1 MTAPL
6 RIGPYT
12 IERLLGVGSFATVW
26 LGYDPALDA
35 HVAIKVLAE
44 NWSHDLRVRERFR
57 DEARLLRRLE
67 HERLVRVHAVGELP
81 DGRPYAVLAW
91 ADGGSLRDRLA
102 TGEIPVPV
110 ALRLLGEIC
119 AGVAVLHRH
128 GVVHRD
134 LTPGNILFRS
144 AGPDDPDA
152 ERVLIADL
160 GLAKA
165 LAAASG
171 LTARAGTPG
180 YMAPEQDD
188 PGAVVDTRAD
198 VYGLGRL
205 GLRLLA
211 ADPLG
216 AGPARPDRLGAGPA
230 RPDRLGAGPA
240 RPDPL
245 GAGPARPDPPRHVPE
260 VRLREDVPP
269 AVAAVLV
276 RATAHHPADRY
287 ADAATLHAALRRA
300 SRAAGRPVAATDGSG
315 PARRPVVSKRASD
328 PVAATAP
335 ARQPSPRVGDRRRWW
350 PAGAAALAIAAV
362 GAVGAEPGGG
372 GSGRPVDGTYTS
384 GPLTVALPPGWSATG
399 ATWAGQYGADG
410 DPEPALV
417 MSPQPRRWAVDPRLP
432 GAFVGLSGSTAAR
445 TTPAGFLAE
454 RTHGD
459 CVPAPARTSRPAG
472 VEWTVVAYR
481 CEQGRPQIIESAAL
495 HPGRPALVYAQ
506 IVPPAG
512 SGPAFVDDLLAGV
525 RLG

>member
-6 RIGPYT
+6 RIGSYT

-26 LGYDPALDA
+26 LGYDRALDA

-44 NWSHDLRVRERFR
+44 NWSHDLRVRERFL

-67 HERLVRVHAVGELP
+67 HDRLIRVHTVGELP

-102 TGEIPVPV
+102 ADELPTPE
-110 ALRLLGEIC
+110 ALLLLGEVC

-144 AGPDDPDA
+144 AGPGGA
-152 ERVLIADL
+152 EQVLIADL

-188 PGAVVDTRAD
+188 PGAVIDTRAD

-211 ADPLG
+211 ADPTG
-216 AGPARPDRLGAGPA
+216 ANPTRTDRH
-230 RPDRLGAGPA
+230 
-240 RPDPL
+240 
-245 GAGPARPDPPRHVPE
+245 PPE
-260 VRLREDVPP
+260 FRLRDDVPP
-269 AVAAVLV
+269 AVAAVLA
-276 RATAHHPADRY
+276 RATAHRPADRY
-287 ADAATLHAALRRA
+287 PDAATMHAALTRA
-300 SRAAGRPVAATDGSG
+300 GG
-315 PARRPVVSKRASD
+315 PAGLAAPTGPV
-328 PVAATAP
+328 
-335 ARQPSPRVGDRRRWW
+335 RQQASPRSGGRRRLRL
-350 PAGAAALAIAAV
+350 AGAAVVAVAAV
-362 GAVGAEPGGG
+362 GAVGAEAGGV
-372 GSGRPVDGTYTS
+372 GSARPVVGTYTA

-410 DPEPALV
+410 EPEPALV
-417 MSPQPRRWAVDPRLP
+417 MSPQPRRWATDPRLP
-432 GAFVGLSGSTAAR
+432 GAFVGLSASTAAR

-459 CVPAPARTSRPAG
+459 CTSAPTRITRQAG

-481 CEQGRPQIIESAAL
+481 CRRGRPQIIESAAL
-495 HPGRPALVYAQ
+495 HPGRPALVYVQ
-506 IVPPAG
+506 IAPPADG
-512 SGPAFVDDLLAGV
+512 GPGFVDTLLAGV
-525 RLG
+525 RLR

>member
-6 RIGPYT
+6 RIGPYA

-26 LGYDPALDA
+26 LGYDRALDA

-44 NWSHDLRVRERFR
+44 NWSHDLRVRERFL

-67 HERLVRVHAVGELP
+67 HERLIRVHAVGELP

-102 TGEIPVPV
+102 ADEIPAPM
-110 ALRLLGEIC
+110 ALWLLGEVC

-144 AGPDDPDA
+144 AGPDGP
-152 ERVLIADL
+152 EQVLIADL

-205 GLRLLA
+205 GIRLLA
-211 ADPLG
+211 ADLSSANPT
-216 AGPARPDRLGAGPA
+216 RPDSR
-230 RPDRLGAGPA
+230 RH
-240 RPDPL
+240 
-245 GAGPARPDPPRHVPE
+245 PPE
-260 VRLREDVPP
+260 IRLRDDVPA
-269 AVAAVLV
+269 AVAAVLAQ
-276 RATAHHPADRY
+276 ATAHLPADRY
-287 ADAATLHAALRRA
+287 PDAATLHAALIRA
-300 SRAAGRPVAATDGSG
+300 SAPAGRPAAAAG
-315 PARRPVVSKRASD
+315 PVR
-328 PVAATAP
+328 
-335 ARQPSPRVGDRRRWW
+335 RQPSPRAGVRRGYRLRR
-350 PAGAAALAIAAV
+350 AGAAVVAFAAV
-362 GAVGAEPGGG
+362 GAVGAEPCGA
-372 GSGRPVDGTYTS
+372 GSARPVGGTYTT
-384 GPLTVALPPGWSATG
+384 GPLTVTLPPGWSATG

-410 DPEPALV
+410 EPEPALV
-417 MSPQPRRWAVDPRLP
+417 MSPQPRRWAADPRLP
-432 GAFVGLSGSTAAR
+432 GAFVGLSASTAAR
-445 TTPAGFLAE
+445 ATPAGFLAE

-459 CVPAPARTSRPAG
+459 CTPGPARVTRQEG
-472 VEWTVVAYR
+472 LEWTVVAYR
-481 CEQGRPQIIESAAL
+481 CDQGRPQIIESAAL
-495 HPGRPALVYAQ
+495 HPGRPALVYVQ
-506 IVPPAG
+506 IAPPAA
-512 SGPAFVDDLLAGV
+512 SGPDFVDTLLAGV
-525 RLG
+525 RLR

>member
-1 MTAPL
+1 MTAPQQ
-6 RIGPYT
+6 IGPYA

-26 LGYDPALDA
+26 LGYDPVLDA

-102 TGEIPVPV
+102 AGEIPVPA
-110 ALRLLGEIC
+110 ALRLLGEVC

-144 AGPDDPDA
+144 AGPEDPGA
-152 ERVLIADL
+152 EQVLIADL

-188 PGAVVDTRAD
+188 PGAVIDTRSD

-205 GLRLLA
+205 GIRLLA

-216 AGPARPDRLGAGPA
+216 ANPPRPDQ
-230 RPDRLGAGPA
+230 
-240 RPDPL
+240 
-245 GAGPARPDPPRHVPE
+245 PRRVPE
-260 VRLREDVPP
+260 IRLRDGVPP
-269 AVAAVLV
+269 AVAAVLAQ
-276 RATAHHPADRY
+276 ATAHHPADRHPN
-287 ADAATLHAALRRA
+287 AAALHAALAHASAPVRA
-300 SRAAGRPVAATDGSG
+300 
-315 PARRPVVSKRASD
+315 PA
-328 PVAATAP
+328 AP
-335 ARQPSPRVGDRRRWW
+335 ARTTGSPSPRPAGRRPYRLRL
-350 PAGAAALAIAAV
+350 AGAAIVAVAAAV
-362 GAVGAEPGGG
+362 GGAGAEPGGT
-372 GSGRPVDGTYTS
+372 GSPRPVGGTYST
-384 GPLTVALPPGWSATG
+384 GPLTVALPAGWSARG
-399 ATWAGQYGADG
+399 ATWAGQYDADG
-410 DPEPALV
+410 APEPALV
-417 MSPQPRRWAVDPRLP
+417 MSPQPRRWAADPGLP
-432 GAFVGLSGSTAAR
+432 GAFVGLSATTGAR

-459 CVPAPARTSRPAG
+459 CVPAPARTTRQAG

-481 CEQGRPQIIESAAL
+481 CDRGRPRIVESAGR
-495 HPGRPALVYAQ
+495 HPARGTLLYVQ
-506 IVPPAG
+506 IVPPVEG
-512 SGPAFVDDLLAGV
+512 GPDFVDALLAGV
-525 RLG
+525 RVR

>member
-6 RIGPYT
+6 RIGPYAV
-12 IERLLGVGSFATVW
+12 ERLLGVGSFAMVW
-26 LGYDPALDA
+26 LGYDRALDA

-44 NWSHDLRVRERFR
+44 NWSHDLRVRERFL

-67 HERLVRVHAVGELP
+67 HERLIRVHAVGELP

-102 TGEIPVPV
+102 ADEIPAAA
-110 ALRLLGEIC
+110 ALRLLGEVC

-144 AGPDDPDA
+144 AGPDGA
-152 ERVLIADL
+152 EQVLIADL

-205 GLRLLA
+205 GIRLLA
-211 ADPLG
+211 ADPSG
-216 AGPARPDRLGAGPA
+216 ASPARPE
-230 RPDRLGAGPA
+230 
-240 RPDPL
+240 
-245 GAGPARPDPPRHVPE
+245 PPRRAPE
-260 VRLREDVPP
+260 IRLRDGVPP
-269 AVAAVLV
+269 AVAAVLAQ
-276 RATAHHPADRY
+276 ATAHRPADRY
-287 ADAATLHAALRRA
+287 PDAAALRTALTRA
-300 SRAAGRPVAATDGSG
+300 SGPGPVALTGGSDPAGRPVGATRGG
-315 PARRPVVSKRASD
+315 GRVGRQPAPWPGARRPYRL
-328 PVAATAP
+328 
-335 ARQPSPRVGDRRRWW
+335 RL
-350 PAGAAALAIAAV
+350 AGAAVLAVAVV
-362 GAVGAEPGGG
+362 GAVGAESGGA
-372 GSGRPVDGTYTS
+372 GSARPVGGTYTT
-384 GPLTVALPPGWSATG
+384 GPLTVSLPPGWSATG

-410 DPEPALV
+410 ESEPALV
-417 MSPQPRRWAVDPRLP
+417 MSPQPRRWAADPRLP
-432 GAFVGLSGSTAAR
+432 GAFVGLSASTAAR
-445 TTPAGFLAE
+445 ATPAGFLAE

-459 CVPAPARTSRPAG
+459 CTPAPARATRQAG

-481 CEQGRPQIIESAAL
+481 CDRGRPRIVESAAL
-495 HPGRPALVYAQ
+495 HPGRPALVYVQ
-506 IVPPAG
+506 IAPPAD
-512 SGPAFVDDLLAGV
+512 SGPDFVDALLAGV
-525 RLG
+525 RLR

>member
-1 MTAPL
+1 MTAPQ
-6 RIGPYT
+6 RIGPYA

-26 LGYDPALDA
+26 LGYDPVLDGY
-35 HVAIKVLAE
+35 VAIKVLAE

-91 ADGGSLRDRLA
+91 ANGGSLRDRLA
-102 TGEIPVPV
+102 LAEIPVPA

-119 AGVAVLHRH
+119 AGVSVLHRH

-134 LTPGNILFRS
+134 LTPGNILFHS
-144 AGPDDPDA
+144 TGAPSGAESTGAPSGAEPTGSPPGAEPTGNADGVESTGATSGA

-188 PGAVVDTRAD
+188 PGAVIDTRAD

-205 GLRLLA
+205 GIRLLA
-211 ADPLG
+211 AAPG
-216 AGPARPDRLGAGPA
+216 
-230 RPDRLGAGPA
+230 
-240 RPDPL
+240 
-245 GAGPARPDPPRHVPE
+245 PDPPRSAGAL
-260 VRLREDVPP
+260 RLRDGVS
-269 AVAAVLV
+269 ARVAAVLV
-276 RATAHHPADRY
+276 RATAHRPADRY
-287 ADAATLHAALRRA
+287 PDAAALHAALDRA
-300 SRAAGRPVAATDGSG
+300 VDPVRQSS
-315 PARRPVVSKRASD
+315 PVARRPYRMLL
-328 PVAATAP
+328 
-335 ARQPSPRVGDRRRWW
+335 
-350 PAGAAALAIAAV
+350 AGAAVAAV
-362 GAVGAEPGGG
+362 AVAGAEPGGTG
-372 GSGRPVDGTYTS
+372 AERDTYTA
-384 GPLTVALPPGWSATG
+384 GPLTVTLPDGWSATG
-399 ATWAGQYGADG
+399 TTWAGQYDADG
-410 DPEPALV
+410 EAEPALV
-417 MSPQPRRWAVDPRLP
+417 MSPQPRRWAVDPGVP
-432 GAFVGLSGSTAAR
+432 GAFVGVSASTAAR

-459 CVPAPARTSRPAG
+459 CTSAPVRTTRQAA

-481 CEQGRPQIIESAAL
+481 CDRGRPQIVESAGL

-506 IVPPAG
+506 IAPPAD
-512 SGPAFVDDLLAGV
+512 SGPGFVDTLLAGV
-525 RLG
+525 RLR

>member
-6 RIGPYT
+6 RIGPYA

-26 LGYDPALDA
+26 LGHDRALDA

-44 NWSHDLRVRERFR
+44 NWSHDLRVRERFL

-67 HERLVRVHAVGELP
+67 HERLIRVHAVGELP

-102 TGEIPVPV
+102 VGEIPAPA
-110 ALRLLGEIC
+110 ALRLLGEVC

-144 AGPDDPDA
+144 AGPGGP
-152 ERVLIADL
+152 EQVLIADL

-205 GLRLLA
+205 GIRLLA
-211 ADPLG
+211 ADPSG
-216 AGPARPDRLGAGPA
+216 ANPTGPG
-230 RPDRLGAGPA
+230 
-240 RPDPL
+240 
-245 GAGPARPDPPRHVPE
+245 PPRHAPE
-260 VRLREDVPP
+260 IRLRDDVPA
-269 AVAAVLV
+269 AVAAVLAQ
-276 RATAHHPADRY
+276 ATAHRPADRY
-287 ADAATLHAALRRA
+287 ADATTLHAALTRAGGPVAGTGGSGLTGRPVASTGGSAPAASPGRRRP
-300 SRAAGRPVAATDGSG
+300 SPRPAAGRPYRMRLAGVAVVAA
-315 PARRPVVSKRASD
+315 V
-328 PVAATAP
+328 
-335 ARQPSPRVGDRRRWW
+335 
-350 PAGAAALAIAAV
+350 AV
-362 GAVGAEPGGG
+362 GAVGAESGGAG
-372 GSGRPVDGTYTS
+372 LARPVGGTYTA

-410 DPEPALV
+410 EPEPALV
-417 MSPQPRRWAVDPRLP
+417 MSPEPRRWAVDPRLP
-432 GAFVGLSGSTAAR
+432 GAFVGLSATTAAR

-459 CVPAPARTSRPAG
+459 CASAPARVTGQAG

-481 CEQGRPQIIESAAL
+481 CDRGRPQIIESAAQ
-495 HPGRPALVYAQ
+495 HPGRPAVVYVQ
-506 IVPPAG
+506 IAPPAD
-512 SGPAFVDDLLAGV
+512 SGPAFVDTLLAGV
-525 RLG
+525 RLR